1 MSSNEKYLYPF
12 EKLRV
17 WQEARIFVKEI
28 YILTNTYP
36 EIETFGLVSQMRR
49 SAISVSSNLAE
60 GTTRTSKKEQA
71 RFSNIAY
78 SSLMEIINQLI
89 ISVDLTYINEEKFI
103 QMKPRLTLLSN
114 QINKLRK
121 SQLNEK

>member
-1 MSSNEKYLYPF
+1 MNSSYKYLYPF

-36 EIETFGLVSQMRR
+36 DIESLGLVSQMRR
-49 SAISVSSNLAE
+49 AVISVSSNLEE

-78 SSLMEIINQLI
+78 GSLMEIINQLT
-89 ISVDLTYINEEKFI
+89 ISVDLTYIKEEIFI
-103 QMKPRLTLLSN
+103 QMKPKLTLLSN

-121 SQLNEK
+121 SQLKEK

>member
-1 MSSNEKYLYPF
+1 MNSSYKYLYPF

-36 EIETFGLVSQMRR
+36 DIESLGLVSQMRR
-49 SAISVSSNLAE
+49 AVISVSSNLEE

-78 SSLMEIINQLI
+78 GSLMEIINQLT
-89 ISVDLTYINEEKFI
+89 ISVDLTYIKEEIFI
-103 QMKPRLTLLSN
+103 QMKPKLTLLSN
-114 QINKLRK
+114 RINKLRK
-121 SQLNEK
+121 SQLKEK